1 MYHKKKMKI
10 IAKNSYY
17 FFKTKKVSK
26 DTENYWQK
34 KIYLIQLKCNKEGWC
49 KMSFLKENKG
59 VIIFYIMIAVFTL
72 ILIENAQ
79 TPTTAQEYY
88 VMVEK

>member
-1 MYHKKKMKI
+1 
-10 IAKNSYY
+10 
-17 FFKTKKVSK
+17 
-26 DTENYWQK
+26 
-34 KIYLIQLKCNKEGWC
+34 
-49 KMSFLKENKG
+49 MSFLKENKG

-72 ILIENAQ
+72 ILIENTQ